1 MDLTRPEKELDA
13 LLDSYRRK
21 SDDLGDAVAAELIK
35 AGALRK
41 GSGGDLVLAVEQQ
54 AQAGGRACAELL
66 EHAFTVPSWVR
77 FPEMRAGTQL
87 GLRTPVQSALSLI
100 LGSLLETYGS
110 AKGAKVLIRGGMLR
124 DHVLQRLHDTN
135 TFVLEIAASRMP
147 MPGTTA
153 HRHII
158 RTRLVHAFIRHG
170 MLKRGDWNFDWG
182 HPINQEDY
190 ASTLLAFCHVYLR
203 SMVRLGAT
211 PTAEEEASVHHLYR
225 WVGYVMGIAPEL
237 LTVDRAEEKV
247 LYANITRRQ
256 LHPDA
261 DSRVLARSL
270 IEALAGRRP
279 TFLPASALCALSR
292 HMLGDQLSD
301 ALGLSPSRAWSTVTR
316 AFPLLSRA
324 QLQVERVPF
333 TRLPLEHL
341 GERVARL
348 VYQHGFLPAR

>member
-1 MDLTRPEKELDA
+1 MDLRRPQNVIDAELEA
-13 LLDSYRRK
+13 WRLK
-21 SDDLGDAVAAELIK
+21 SDDLADAVVVELIGS
-35 AGALRK
+35 GAMK
-41 GSGGDLVLAVEQQ
+41 GAGGDLLAAVERQ
-54 AQAGGRACAELL
+54 AQHGGRACAQLL
-66 EHAFTVPSWVR
+66 EYSYTVPSWVR
-77 FPEMRAGTQL
+77 FPQMRAGTQL

-124 DHVLQRLHDTN
+124 DHVLQRLRDTN

-147 MPGTTA
+147 MPGTQA

-158 RTRLVHAFIRHG
+158 RTRIVHAFIRHG

-211 PTAEEEASVHHLYR
+211 PTEEEEASVHHLYR

-237 LTVDRAEEKV
+237 LTVDRAEEQM

-256 LHPDA
+256 LHPDE
-261 DSRVLARSL
+261 DSRTLAHSL
-270 IEALAGRRP
+270 IHALAGRRP
-279 TFLPASALCALSR
+279 TFLPASALEALSR
-292 HMLGDQLSD
+292 RMLGDDFSD
-301 ALGLSPSRAWSTVTR
+301 QLGLNSSRAWRTVTT
-316 AFPLLSRA
+316 ALPLFSRA
-324 QLQVERVPF
+324 QLQVEKVPF
-333 TRLPLEHL
+333 TRFPLAHL
-341 GERVARL
+341 GEKVARL
-348 VYQHGFLPAR
+348 VYEHGFAPVR

>member
-1 MDLTRPEKELDA
+1 MDLTRPEQEIDAELDA
-13 LLDSYRRK
+13 WRRK
-21 SDDLGDAVAAELIK
+21 SDELGDAVVGELIRS
-35 AGALRK
+35 GAMK
-41 GSGGDLVLAVEQQ
+41 GHGGDLLAAVERL
-54 AQAGGRACAELL
+54 AQHGGRKSAELL
-66 EHAFTVPSWVR
+66 EYSYTVPSWVR

-124 DHVLQRLHDTN
+124 DHVLQRLRDTN
-135 TFVLEIAASRMP
+135 TFVLEIAASRGP
-147 MPGTTA
+147 MPGTSA

-237 LTVDRAEEKV
+237 LTVDRAQEQV
-247 LYANITRRQ
+247 LYANIIRRQ
-256 LHPDA
+256 LHPDD
-261 DSRVLARSL
+261 DSRVLAHSL
-270 IEALAGRRP
+270 INALAGRKP
-279 TFLPASALCALSR
+279 TFLPAPALAALSR
-292 HMLGDQLSD
+292 RMLGDELSD
-301 ALGLSPSRAWSTVTR
+301 QLGLTPSRAWNTVTG
-316 AFPLLSRA
+316 AFPLFSAA
-324 QLQVERVPF
+324 QLQVEKVKL
-333 TRLPLEHL
+333 THLPLEHL
-341 GERVARL
+341 GEKLARL
-348 VYQHGFLPAR
+348 VYEHGFAPGR

>member
-1 MDLTRPEKELDA
+1 MDLTRPAQEIDA
-13 LLDSYRRK
+13 TLDSYRRV
-21 SDDLGDAVAAELIK
+21 SDDLGDAVAAELIRS
-35 AGALRK
+35 GAVRK
-41 GSGGDLVLAVEQQ
+41 GGGDLMLAAESH
-54 AQAGGRACAELL
+54 ARAGGVACAELL

-77 FPEMRAGTQL
+77 FPDMVAGTRL

-110 AKGAKVLIRGGMLR
+110 ARGAKVLIRGGMLK

-135 TFVLEIAASRMP
+135 TFVLEIAASRGP

-153 HRHII
+153 HRHIV

-211 PTAEEEASVHHLYR
+211 PTAEEEASVHHLWR
-225 WVGYVMGIAPEL
+225 WTGYVMGIAPDL
-237 LTVDRAEEKV
+237 LTVDRAEERV
-247 LYANITRRQ
+247 LYGHITRRQ

-261 DSRVLARSL
+261 DSRVLAKSL
-270 IEALAGRRP
+270 IDALAGRRP
-279 TFLPASALCALSR
+279 TFLPGPALCALAR
-292 HMLGDQLSD
+292 RMLGEEFCDQL
-301 ALGLSPSRAWSTVTR
+301 GVGPPGAWSTLTQ
-316 AFPLLSRA
+316 ALPMFSWA
-324 QLQVERVPF
+324 QLRVERVPF
-333 TRLPLEHL
+333 TRFPLEHF

-348 VYQHGFLPAR
+348 VYEHGFLPAR

>member
-1 MDLTRPEKELDA
+1 MDLRRPPQQIDAELEAWRCKGDELA
-13 LLDSYRRK
+13 
-21 SDDLGDAVAAELIK
+21 DAVVVELIRS
-35 AGALRK
+35 GAIK
-41 GSGGDLVLAVEQQ
+41 GHGGDLVAAVERQ
-54 AQAGGRACAELL
+54 AQAGGRRCAELL
-66 EHAFTVPSWVR
+66 EYSYTVPSWVR

-124 DHVLQRLHDTN
+124 DHVLQRLRDTN
-135 TFVLEIAASRMP
+135 TFVLEIAASRGP

-170 MLKRGDWNFDWG
+170 MLERGDWNFAWG

-203 SMVRLGAT
+203 SMGRLGAT

-237 LTVDRAEEKV
+237 LTADRAEEQV

-256 LHPDA
+256 LHPDE
-261 DSRVLARSL
+261 DSRTLAHSL
-270 IEALAGRRP
+270 INALAGRRP
-279 TFLPASALCALSR
+279 TFLPASALRALSR
-292 HMLGDQLSD
+292 RMLGDEFSD
-301 ALGLSPSRAWSTVTR
+301 QLGLTPSRAWSTVTQVM
-316 AFPLLSRA
+316 PLLSRA
-324 QLQVERVPF
+324 QLQVEKVPF
-333 TRLPLEHL
+333 TRFPLEHL
-341 GERVARL
+341 GEKVARL
-348 VYQHGFLPAR
+348 VYEHGFAPVR